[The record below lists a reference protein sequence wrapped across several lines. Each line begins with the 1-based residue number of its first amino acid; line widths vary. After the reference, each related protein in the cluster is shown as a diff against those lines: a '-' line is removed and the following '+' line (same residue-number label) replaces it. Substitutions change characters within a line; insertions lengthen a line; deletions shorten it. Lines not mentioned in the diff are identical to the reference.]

1 MDQARLHHPP
11 GVRSLSKTLLRA
23 STLSA
28 AVMLAACA
36 TNPGHQP
43 ADTAVQIPP
52 GWSAAPVGT
61 DADSLAG
68 WWTRLGDQ
76 TLTQLVAEALSG
88 NTTVRSAQAA
98 VRQARATLDVT
109 RASAGPTLGAS
120 GSAQRSKSGDNPAG
134 NRFQAGFDASWEPD
148 LFGGNARGVDASL
161 ADARAA
167 ETTLADAR
175 VSLAAEVAVTYIEL
189 RGLQQRLAIARRN
202 LALQQETLQITRWR
216 VQAGLAS
223 SLDLEQSVAA
233 NEQTQAQIPAL
244 QASVAQSIHALSVL
258 TGQPPAQLHTRLDT
272 TAAIPQ
278 APDALALTLPADT
291 LRQRPDVRT
300 AALRVEAALARRDQA
315 EAARYP
321 SLRLSGSIGLS
332 ALTLSGLGSGAT
344 VANALL
350 GSLSAPLFDGGAARA
365 RVEAQ
370 DATLE
375 QARIAYQAAVL
386 GALRDV
392 EDALVS
398 LRGNRERLA
407 RLRAAAEAAANA
419 ELLARQRY
427 GSGLI
432 DFRSVL
438 DTQRTLLSAQ
448 DSVAS
453 VQASLSADHV
463 RLYKALGGGWQP
475 EPPMDDR

>member
-1 MDQARLHHPP
+1 M
-11 GVRSLSKTLLRA
+11 
-23 STLSA
+23 
-28 AVMLAACA
+28 
-36 TNPGHQP
+36 
-43 ADTAVQIPP
+43 
-52 GWSAAPVGT
+52 
-61 DADSLAG
+61 
-68 WWTRLGDQ
+68 
-76 TLTQLVAEALSG
+76 
-88 NTTVRSAQAA
+88 
-98 VRQARATLDVT
+98 
-109 RASAGPTLGAS
+109 
-120 GSAQRSKSGDNPAG
+120 
-134 NRFQAGFDASWEPD
+134 
-148 LFGGNARGVDASL
+148 
-161 ADARAA
+161 
-167 ETTLADAR
+167 
-175 VSLAAEVAVTYIEL
+175 
-189 RGLQQRLAIARRN
+189 
-202 LALQQETLQITRWR
+202 
-216 VQAGLAS
+216 
-223 SLDLEQSVAA
+223 AA

-258 TGQPPAQLHTRLDT
+258 TGQPPAQLQARLD
-272 TAAIPQ
+272 AAATIPQ
-278 APDALALTLPADT
+278 APDALVLALPADT

-475 EPPMDDR
+475 EPPVDDR